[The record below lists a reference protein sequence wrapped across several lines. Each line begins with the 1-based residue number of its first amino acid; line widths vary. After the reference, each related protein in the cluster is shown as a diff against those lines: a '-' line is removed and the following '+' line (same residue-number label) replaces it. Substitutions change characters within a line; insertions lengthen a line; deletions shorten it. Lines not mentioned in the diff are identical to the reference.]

1 MLLKNKRL
9 KSLLPFKKLNLLLK
23 LNPQSKTML
32 MKSKKL
38 APLRKRML
46 MRNLL
51 KRLKPSSKKLRK
63 KQR

>member
-1 MLLKNKRL
+1 MLKNKRL
-9 KSLLPFKKLNLLLK
+9 KSLLQFKKLNLLLK

-32 MKSKKL
+32 TKSKKL

-51 KRLKPSSKKLRK
+51 KRLKPSSKNLRK
-63 KQR
+63 RQR